1 MVIFV
6 FFLLKCGN
14 WYYILDIFM
23 EILYFRYIY
32 EVDIILILYNGY
44 IYGEGDGGV
53 VWGIFVYVFSV

>member
-53 VWGIFVYVFSV
+53 VWRIFVYVFSV

>member
-1 MVIFV
+1 
-6 FFLLKCGN
+6 
-14 WYYILDIFM
+14 M

-53 VWGIFVYVFSV
+53 VWRIFVYVFSV

>member
-53 VWGIFVYVFSV
+53 VWRVFVYVFSV

>member
-6 FFLLKCGN
+6 FFLWKYGN

-23 EILYFRYIY
+23 ENLYFRYKY

-53 VWGIFVYVFSV
+53 VWRIFVYVFSV